1 MALFSLSRGGV
12 TMSASADLLTVIAA
26 ANRKFKVVD
35 MVFAGNGGT
44 SASAAY
50 CEVGLYLSTGGTTG
64 GGALAPKKW
73 ETDEPTQGFSN
84 FTTWVAQPALSGDPY
99 YRIGFQAYGGIF
111 SKPIMPQ
118 RDLIFRN
125 AEQLSIRPIL
135 GASAVTLT
143 LVVDEI

>member
-12 TMSASADLLTVIAA
+12 TMNTANDLITVIAA
-26 ANRKFKVVD
+26 ASRKFKVVD
-35 MVFAGNGGT
+35 MVFAGNGAT
-44 SASAAY
+44 SAVAAY

-73 ETDEPTQGFSN
+73 ETDEPTQGFTN
-84 FTTWVAQPALSGDPY
+84 FTTWSVQPSLSGDPY
-99 YRIGFQAYGGIF
+99 YRVGFQAYGGIF

-125 AEQLSIRPIL
+125 AEQLSIRPIS
-135 GASAVTLT
+135 GTSVVTFT
-143 LVVDEI
+143 LVLDEI